1 MAVTIG
7 YSYPY
12 IARYD
17 GSTGTDK
24 YTDGMDLGAGV
35 SYSDS
40 IEVADDN
47 DFFANNQI
55 DESDTGRFVSGE
67 ANITINALSAEAAK
81 MALGIK
87 NQTTVP
93 EDTTWDDYDDDT
105 VPPDL
110 GYGHVKK
117 LRDKGVDKFQAFIL
131 PRVKMALPSEAAT
144 TQGEELDWQTQELTA
159 TIMRSLNGKHKW
171 RSIAPT
177 LFDTEQEAYEAVKAY
192 LGQGQA

>member
-12 IARYD
+12 SALYD

-24 YTDGMDLGAGV
+24 YTEGMDLGGGV

-47 DFFANNQI
+47 DFYANNQI
-55 DESDTGRFVSGE
+55 DESETGKFVSGE
-67 ANITINALSAEAAK
+67 ATITINALSAEAAK

-93 EDTTWDDYDDDT
+93 EETTWDDYDDDT
-105 VPPDL
+105 VPPEL

-117 LRDKGVDKFQAFIL
+117 LRDNGVDKFQAFVL
-131 PRVKMALPSEAAT
+131 PRVKMAMPGESANTQEA
-144 TQGEELDWQTQELTA
+144 EIDWQTQELTV
-159 TIMRSLNGKHKW
+159 TIMRSKNGKHKW

-177 LFDTEQEAYEAVKAY
+177 LFDREQDAYEAVKAY
-192 LGQGQA
+192 LSQGQA